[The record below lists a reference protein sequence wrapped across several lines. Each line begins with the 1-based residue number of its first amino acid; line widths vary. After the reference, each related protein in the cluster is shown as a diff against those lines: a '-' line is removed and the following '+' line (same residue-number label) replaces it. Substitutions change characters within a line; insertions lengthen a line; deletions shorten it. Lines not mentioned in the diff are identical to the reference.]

1 MKCVMCQSPRMMKFI
16 DGFGERR
23 VFCRDCG
30 RNFLEGNFMKIL
42 EQKSLHEFRIDT
54 YYKIPMSR

>member
-1 MKCVMCQSPRMMKFI
+1 MMKFI

-30 RNFLEGNFMKIL
+30 KSFVETNFMKIL
-42 EQKSLHEFRIDT
+42 EQKSLQEFRVDS
-54 YYKIPMSR
+54 YYKVPMLR